1 MMRSHSQNIFI
12 QIDEAGLR
20 KEKIEILESFCQPE
34 ALHLIGSGRV
44 QVADIVDASVC
55 MFRHPASCSVLFPV
69 IRYRMN
75 IDSTASG
82 LFSTSA
88 I

>member
-55 MFRHPASCSVLFPV
+55 MFRPRHRFDILKHPPPGILQRLVSSNPV
-69 IRYRMN
+69 QDEY
-75 IDSTASG
+75 
-82 LFSTSA
+82 
-88 I
+88 